1 MLVIVKVT
9 KSMHVDSSKKYCIY
23 KAVKLGSQ
31 LTAKHTVSLSP
42 VFEVITS

>member
-1 MLVIVKVT
+1 MDT
-9 KSMHVDSSKKYCIY
+9 SKNYHIY